1 MSELDPIVLLAVL
14 QEMLGAPLLWLLII
28 LGIVTPLA
36 FITLLLRER
45 RLVSSRMLYSQ
56 AAGLLGGGLA
66 LVLMARVSSSGFT
79 DAGGPADWLLIGLI
93 FGMGLIA
100 TTLILYSIA
109 GWTQALRRGSQPPPS
124 E

>member
-1 MSELDPIVLLAVL
+1 
-14 QEMLGAPLLWLLII
+14 LLII

-93 FGMGLIA
+93 FGLGLIV
-100 TTLILYSIA
+100 TTLTLYSIA
-109 GWTQALRRGSQPPPS
+109 GWTQALRRSSQPPLS

>member
-1 MSELDPIVLLAVL
+1 MSELDPIVLLAVF

-56 AAGLLGGGLA
+56 AVGLLGGGLA

-79 DAGGPADWLLIGLI
+79 DAGGPVDWLLIGLI

-109 GWTQALRRGSQPPPS
+109 GWTQALRCGSQPPPS

>member
-1 MSELDPIVLLAVL
+1 MSELDPIVLLAVF

-93 FGMGLIA
+93 FGLGLIV
-100 TTLILYSIA
+100 TTLTLYSIA
-109 GWTQALRRGSQPPPS
+109 GWTQALRRSSQPPLS

>member
-1 MSELDPIVLLAVL
+1 MSELDPIVLLAVF

-56 AAGLLGGGLA
+56 AAGLVGGGLA
-66 LVLMARVSSSGFT
+66 LILMARVSSSGFT

-93 FGMGLIA
+93 FGLGLVG
-100 TTLILYSIA
+100 TTLMLYSIA
-109 GWTQALRRGSQPPPS
+109 GWTQALRRSSQPPLS

>member
-1 MSELDPIVLLAVL
+1 MSELDPIVLLAVF

-28 LGIVTPLA
+28 LGIITPLA
-36 FITLLLRER
+36 FIALLLRER
-45 RLVSSRMLYSQ
+45 RLVASRMFYSQ
-56 AAGLLGGGLA
+56 TVGLLGGGLA

-93 FGMGLIA
+93 FGLGLVG
-100 TTLILYSIA
+100 TTLMLYSIA
-109 GWTQALRRGSQPPPS
+109 GWAQALRRAGHHRPS

>member
-1 MSELDPIVLLAVL
+1 MSELDPIVLLAVF

-66 LVLMARVSSSGFT
+66 LVLMTRVSSSGFT

-93 FGMGLIA
+93 FGLGLIV
-100 TTLILYSIA
+100 TTLTLYSIA
-109 GWTQALRRGSQPPPS
+109 GWTQALRRSSQPPLS

>member
-1 MSELDPIVLLAVL
+1 MSELDPIVLLAVF

-28 LGIVTPLA
+28 LGTATPLA

-45 RLVSSRMLYSQ
+45 RLVSGRMLYSQ
-56 AAGLLGGGLA
+56 AAGLVGGGLA
-66 LVLMARVSSSGFT
+66 LILMARVSSSGFT

-93 FGMGLIA
+93 FGLGLVG
-100 TTLILYSIA
+100 TTLMLYSIA
-109 GWTQALRRGSQPPPS
+109 GWAQALRRAGHHHPS

>member
-1 MSELDPIVLLAVL
+1 MSELDPIVLLAVF

-66 LVLMARVSSSGFT
+66 LVLMTRVSSSGFT

-93 FGMGLIA
+93 FGLSLIV
-100 TTLILYSIA
+100 TTLTLYSIA
-109 GWTQALRRGSQPPPS
+109 GWTQALRRSSQPPLS